1 MFAVA
6 HRRRRFI
13 GRPAVVVPMGGLSVA
28 DIKGKVMQAMREL
41 PSLPLVVQKLLTVMN
56 DPRSSLEDVTRVLSS
71 DQALTGKVLKLVN
84 SPFYGMSGEV
94 ATVSRA
100 VLVMGYSGLRSV
112 ATGFCMATA
121 LAKLGGGRGLADFWN
136 HSLAT
141 AAGGQVF
148 AELRRDTAPDPEEVF
163 VAGLLHDVGHVVL
176 ASAVPEAYAE
186 AQAAA
191 VGQAEP
197 LQAERAVLSMDH
209 TQVGQKL
216 LQYWKLPDTLQD
228 SARRHHSIEICGGGS
243 QPLTTMVAIGDTLA
257 CLHGGAFE
265 PTFGEEDINRLLRP
279 WQVEVSAFSGML
291 DEMTVRISQMN
302 EFLKLA
308 GTDAGPGTTPADAPR
323 CPAVVVSFD
332 EAHLRW
338 VTTFLRR
345 AGHPLQAFR
354 DFVNGAPEAQEV
366 KLVVLDPTG
375 LTHEK
380 LAKLLALL
388 RRQPLTVCILD
399 LGDGTAGLDL
409 LAKYP
414 RLPYAFSRTDID
426 KLIDVLVTA

>member
-1 MFAVA
+1 
-6 HRRRRFI
+6 
-13 GRPAVVVPMGGLSVA
+13 VA

-71 DQALTGKVLKLVN
+71 DQALTGRVLKLVN

-112 ATGFCMATA
+112 ATGFGMATA
-121 LAKLGGGRGLADFWN
+121 LAKLGGGRTLADFWS

-191 VGQAEP
+191 VGQVEP

-216 LQYWKLPDTLQD
+216 LQYWKLPDVLQD
-228 SARRHHSIEICGGGS
+228 AARRHHSIEICGGSS

-257 CLHGGAFE
+257 CLHSGAFE
-265 PTFGEEDINRLLRP
+265 PTFGEEDIDRLLRP
-279 WQVEVSAFSGML
+279 WQVDVAVLCGIL
-291 DEMTVRISQMN
+291 DEMTVRIGRMS
-302 EFLKLA
+302 EFLKVATPDASA
-308 GTDAGPGTTPADAPR
+308 GTTSAEAPR
-323 CPAVVVSFD
+323 CSAVVVSFD

-345 AGHPLQAFR
+345 AGHPLLPFR
-354 DFVNGAPEAQEV
+354 DFVNGEPGTPEV
-366 KLVVLDPTG
+366 KFVVLDPTG

-380 LAKLLALL
+380 LAKVLALL

-399 LGDGTAGLDL
+399 LGDGAPGLEL

-414 RLPYAFSRTDID
+414 RLPYAFSRTDVDRLLAAPI
-426 KLIDVLVTA
+426 KV